1 MAIVINP
8 DGTVSTVDVYY
19 DRDGSIKGIKGSF
32 STDSDYTAR
41 SSSSYSSSSYSSSP
55 KKKKAKKKKAKK
67 EPYLSTPTTN
77 SKKENS
83 SSVIVVPTP
92 ATKQSTLITS
102 SKEAKKEDKPKK
114 PVVVE
119 TAAEDP
125 SLEPYFSSVVEIDR
139 YITDK
144 RNSNQTIALSEY
156 MKIRRSLP
164 GTLCN
169 YFTSKCK
176 AYFIYCKEM
185 AQKMVKTTITKKK
198 KKNKKKRSND
208 VTFSSKGIKTTRN
221 DIDNGS
227 FSGGFSRKPKYGY
240 ARDRYGRVQERDS
253 FNEEK
258 KNEFYTAQNRQR
270 HYDYSSYDANDDND
284 GAYSNWE

>member
-19 DRDGSIKGIKGSF
+19 NRDGSIKGIKGTP
-32 STDSDYTAR
+32 STDIGYTPK
-41 SSSSYSSSSYSSSP
+41 SSSSYSSSP
-55 KKKKAKKKKAKK
+55 IKKKAKKKKAKK
-67 EPYLSTPTTN
+67 EPYLSTPTAN

-83 SSVIVVPTP
+83 SNVTVVPTP
-92 ATKQSTLITS
+92 TTKQSTLITS
-102 SKEAKKEDKPKK
+102 SKEVKKKNRPRK
-114 PVVVE
+114 PVME

-125 SLEPYFSSVVEIDR
+125 SLEPYFSSNVEIDQ

-144 RNSNQTIALSEY
+144 KIKKQTIDLSEY
-156 MKIRRSLP
+156 LKIRRSLP
-164 GTLCN
+164 GALCN

-176 AYFIYCKEM
+176 AYFIYCKEL
-185 AQKMVKTTITKKK
+185 AQKMVKSTTIKKK
-198 KKNKKKRSND
+198 KKNKNKKKVSNN
-208 VTFSSKGIKTTRN
+208 VTFSSSRIKVTKTEV
-221 DIDNGS
+221 DNGS
-227 FSGGFSRKPKYGY
+227 SSGGFPKKPKYGY

-284 GAYSNWE
+284 GAYSDWE